1 MPRCYLSERLLFVWP
16 ISPYWRETRRKL
28 VIAMAVLTFLT
39 FCSSGLPANGT
50 EPPAINPFG
59 MSPTVRDDAVP
70 GYIELSDGK
79 VVAGSIYMTRD
90 KRLKIFD
97 STLQRQREI
106 PLDRVK
112 QIECIVVSERMEKEW
127 RFKETAADVKEYTGR
142 SYPAREYRHRITLD
156 DGRTIEGPISE
167 VLYVRPESGQSS
179 SQGNQNPSVEPQRF
193 ILYKTHKGPIGSDL
207 KSLVYVKTVKLG
219 EEALAEGLKRTA
231 YRTPGQTTSKQTSER
246 SQ

>member
-1 MPRCYLSERLLFVWP
+1 MHRRRLSDQAHGIHLNQGR
-16 ISPYWRETRRKL
+16 
-28 VIAMAVLTFLT
+28 
-39 FCSSGLPANGT
+39 GLPLILGLMLVVAIGAILGT
-50 EPPAINPFG
+50 HPPAVTGEEPPAINPFG
-59 MSPTVRDDAVP
+59 PSAAVREDAIP

-79 VVAGSIYMTRD
+79 IIAGAIYMTRD

-167 VLYVRPESGQSS
+167 VLYVRPQASGTNGKGS
-179 SQGNQNPSVEPQRF
+179 QNPSVEPQRF
-193 ILYKTHKGPIGSDL
+193 ILYKTHKGPLGSDL
-207 KSLVYVKTVKLG
+207 KSLVYVKAVKLG
-219 EEALAEGLKRTA
+219 EEALAEGLKKTAHRTSN
-231 YRTPGQTTSKQTSER
+231 QTRSNETSEGNE
-246 SQ
+246 

>member
-1 MPRCYLSERLLFVWP
+1 MRWRCLFDQFLWLNRNRGRWFRTIP
-16 ISPYWRETRRKL
+16 GFIL
-28 VIAMAVLTFLT
+28 VLTI
-39 FCSSGLPANGT
+39 GT
-50 EPPAINPFG
+50 VVGVCPPSMTAEEPPAINPFG
-59 MSPTVRDDAVP
+59 PSTAVREDAIP

-79 VVAGSIYMTRD
+79 VVAGAIYMTRD

-142 SYPAREYRHRITLD
+142 TYPAREYSHRITLD

-167 VLYVRPESGQSS
+167 VLYVRPQSGVTG
-179 SQGNQNPSVEPQRF
+179 SQGSQNLSIEPQRF
-193 ILYKTHKGPIGSDL
+193 ILYKTHKGPLGSDL
-207 KSLVYVKTVKLG
+207 KSLVYVKAVKLG
-219 EEALAEGLKRTA
+219 EEALAEGLKKTAHRTSD
-231 YRTPGQTTSKQTSER
+231 QTRSNGTSER
-246 SQ
+246 NE

>member
-1 MPRCYLSERLLFVWP
+1 MRRRLSGGIPRIWP
-16 ISPYWRETRRKL
+16 GQRRWMQRTLKL
-28 VIAMAVLTFLT
+28 IVVLAILGICRPPLMAT
-39 FCSSGLPANGT
+39 GE

-59 MSPTVRDDAVP
+59 SSSTVRDDAVP
-70 GYIELSDGK
+70 GYIELSDGT
-79 VVAGSIYMTRD
+79 VVAGAIYMTRD

-167 VLYVRPESGQSS
+167 VLYVRPESSQSS
-179 SQGNQNPSVEPQRF
+179 SQDRQNPSVEPQRF
-193 ILYKTHKGPIGSDL
+193 ILYKTHKGPLGSDL
-207 KSLVYVKTVKLG
+207 KSLVYVKAVKLG
-219 EEALAEGLKRTA
+219 EEALAEGLKRMA
-231 YRTPGQTTSKQTSER
+231 HRTSSQTTSKQTSER
-246 SQ
+246 N

>member
-1 MPRCYLSERLLFVWP
+1 MQRRRFSRRILRIWPGQSRWIQGKLLVVMAIFGICY
-16 ISPYWRETRRKL
+16 
-28 VIAMAVLTFLT
+28 
-39 FCSSGLPANGT
+39 PALGAT
-50 EPPAINPFG
+50 GEEPPAINPFG
-59 MSPTVRDDAVP
+59 SKPAERDDAVP
-70 GYIELSDGK
+70 GYIELSDGT
-79 VVAGSIYMTRD
+79 VVAGAIYMTRD

-142 SYPAREYRHRITLD
+142 TYPAREYRHRITLD

-167 VLYVRPESGQSS
+167 VLYVRPKTSQSS
-179 SQGNQNPSVEPQRF
+179 SQGRQTPSVEPQRF
-193 ILYKTHKGPIGSDL
+193 ILYKTHKGPLGSDL
-207 KSLVYVKTVKLG
+207 KSLVYVKAVKLG

-231 YRTPGQTTSKQTSER
+231 RRTSGQTTSQQSSER
-246 SQ
+246 NQ